1 MPNFVLLK
9 IKRYTQ
15 KVTGFA
21 YTAKAEKLAPNL
33 PFGFMSL
40 AVRKVSTASPLP
52 MSLPY
57 RAAGAQ
63 RGAKLCQVY
72 SSGSF

>member
-9 IKRYTQ
+9 IKRYPQ

-21 YTAKAEKLAPNL
+21 YRAKAEKQAQTCPLV
-33 PFGFMSL
+33 FMSL
-40 AVRKVSTASPLP
+40 AVRKVSIASPLP
-52 MSLPY
+52 MSFTERP
-57 RAAGAQ
+57 ASAQ
-63 RGAKLCQVY
+63 LGAKLCQVY

>member
-9 IKRYTQ
+9 IKCYTQ

-21 YTAKAEKLAPNL
+21 YVAKAEKQAPKL

-40 AVRKVSTASPLP
+40 AVRKVCTASPLP
-52 MSLPY
+52 MSLLY
-57 RAAGAQ
+57 RVQ
-63 RGAKLCQVY
+63 LGAKRACQVY